1 MKLKNLKNWSNEM
14 KKIFLLSFLFL
25 IFSCKYFY
33 TEAQRIEK
41 TLPSLSAEE
50 AMLKGKSAME
60 QGKYKVAK
68 VYFKFI
74 VDNFPSSPF
83 AVEALI
89 NVATSAYYSGGW
101 ENLLEARQR
110 FSDFYS
116 RYPQNENAEYA
127 LFMQG
132 KIALQLKEKP
142 DRDQVNTM
150 AALSFFNRYQQ
161 LYPQGKFIKEV
172 EEGIKEC
179 KRNLALHE
187 LAIAE
192 FYFKRKAYKGS
203 LGRLDNLIKT
213 YPDFDQMEKVYFLYA
228 KIYEKMQDFE
238 KKDYYLKKY
247 EETLDRK
254 EKKL

>member
-1 MKLKNLKNWSNEM
+1 MKRYFCFFIL
-14 KKIFLLSFLFL
+14 IFL
-25 IFSCKYFY
+25 FSCKYFY
-33 TEAQRIEK
+33 TEAQRVEK

-50 AMLKGKSAME
+50 AMKKGKEMME
-60 QGKYKVAK
+60 IGKYKVAK

-74 VDNFPSSPF
+74 VDNFPNSPY

-89 NVATSAYYSGGW
+89 NVATSLYLSGGW
-101 ENLLEARQR
+101 DDLLEARQR
-110 FSDFYS
+110 FSDFYN
-116 RYPQNENAEYA
+116 RYPQNEKAEYA

-150 AALSFFNRYQQ
+150 AALSFFKRYQQ
-161 LYPQGKFIKEV
+161 LYPDGKYLKEV

-179 KRNLALHE
+179 NKSLALHE
-187 LAIAE
+187 LAVAN
-192 FYFKRKAYKGS
+192 FYFKRKAYNGAI
-203 LGRLDNLIKT
+203 GRLENLIKT
-213 YPDFDQMEKVYFLYA
+213 YPDFNEMEKVYLLYS
-228 KIYEKMQDFE
+228 KIYEKLSDFE
-238 KKDYYLKKY
+238 KKEYYFKKY

>member
-1 MKLKNLKNWSNEM
+1 M
-14 KKIFLLSFLFL
+14 KKWMILIIFLF

-33 TEAQRIEK
+33 TESQRIEK
-41 TLPSLSAEE
+41 TLNTLSAEE
-50 AMLKGKSAME
+50 AMEKGRQAME
-60 QGKYKVAK
+60 EGKYKIAK
-68 VYFKFI
+68 IYFKFV
-74 VDNFPSSPF
+74 VDNFSSSPF

-89 NVATSAYYSGGW
+89 NVASAAYLAGGW
-101 ENLLEARQR
+101 EELLEAKQR

-132 KIALQLKEKP
+132 KIALKLKEKP
-142 DRDQVNTM
+142 DRDQVNVL

-161 LYPQGKFIKEV
+161 LYPQGKYIEEV
-172 EEGIKEC
+172 KEGIKEC
-179 KRNLALHE
+179 RKNLALHE
-187 LAIAE
+187 LAIAN
-192 FYFKRKAYKGS
+192 FYFKRKAYRGA

-213 YPDFDQMEKVYFLYA
+213 YPDFEEMEKVYLLYA
-228 KIYEKMQDFE
+228 KIYEKTQDLE
-238 KKDYYLKKY
+238 KKEYYLKKY

>member
-1 MKLKNLKNWSNEM
+1 M
-14 KKIFLLSFLFL
+14 KKFFFL
-25 IFSCKYFY
+25 IIILLFFSCKYFY
-33 TEAQRIEK
+33 TESQRVEK
-41 TLPSLSAEE
+41 TLQTLSAEE
-50 AMLKGKSAME
+50 AMKKGREAME
-60 QGKYKVAK
+60 AGNYKISK
-68 VYFKFI
+68 IYFKFV
-74 VDNFPSSPF
+74 VDNFSSSPF

-89 NVATSAYYSGGW
+89 NVATSAYLSGGW
-101 ENLLEARQR
+101 ENLMEAKQR

-132 KIALQLKEKP
+132 KISLKLKEKP
-142 DRDQVNTM
+142 DRDQVNTS
-150 AALSFFNRYQQ
+150 AALSYFNRYLQ
-161 LYPQGKFIKEV
+161 LYPQGRYLEEV
-172 EEGIKEC
+172 KEGIKEC

-187 LAIAE
+187 LAVAN
-192 FYFKRKAYKGS
+192 FYFKRRAYRGA

-228 KIYEKMQDFE
+228 KIYEKTQDFE
-238 KKDYYLKKY
+238 KKEYYLKKY